1 MPHYR
6 SSAMRWMTIVL
17 VASSMLA
24 VNATRVAAETP
35 ATQSWDEKNATLR
48 FFNAD
53 WTHILGKLAEQTGS
67 TLVMHETPRG
77 RLTRTDHEKYTR
89 DEAIKILNVELQEQ
103 NFRILQKDQF
113 LMVVHHESARTRYRP
128 RVKTDSL
135 TAKEVPP
142 REIVPPKHRGRS
154 VSTIRPRREETK
166 VPEPRRIQTAS
177 AVDTPIENPVVE
189 QPKPLPR
196 QFRTQTIRVQNTARD
211 VAKPLYDALKSRAKL
226 SDNGPNGLPS
236 FEVFE
241 SAENQQLQFAVG
253 IDVDR
258 NELVVK
264 AADTAI
270 EPLQR
275 MLNVLDNPEFGK
287 TFRIVAD
294 PAASRIGRQLAPQLG
309 RMSQLQSRTQ
319 QVDQVAALWQQPG
332 NEPSQRENPPAEIHR
347 PPAQGIVRTDQMNAE
362 DISDMV
368 GRLRG
373 DVTIE
378 SVPDLGVMILRGN
391 QADVDAVMKIIRD
404 IELRSRGTTPDVRL
418 LLLQHVN
425 STALSQLLSTVY
437 ERLATLRDRTGD
449 VRQRVGFIPIM
460 RPNAVLIIAPEVD
473 MESILTLADELDK
486 PVDPNTEIEV
496 FRLEHAIAAQV
507 ATQLQTFYEQQAT
520 QGGNNNNAEATTPQL
535 SQRIRVLPDVRTNS
549 VIVQARPN
557 DLAEIALV
565 IRKIDRDFSAA
576 INKMQI
582 FPLKHAIADELAETI
597 NLAISSVLN
606 PALANTGQTGNIGG
620 GQQNVPQ
627 ELRDVKSV
635 VLEFL
640 TDSNG
645 EMKTTRSGLLASITV
660 TADLRSNSLLV
671 SAPEQTM
678 ILMKELIGAL
688 DKPSPTVAEIKVFTL
703 ANSDAAT
710 MATLLETLFEP
721 SDDADQGGIQVAGA
735 EDASS
740 GLVPLRFSIDPRTNS
755 VIAVGGADALQIV
768 EAILLRLD
776 ETDVRQRE
784 TIVVKLRN
792 APAIDVANAINQF
805 LQGQRDLLQIDPEL
819 ISTTELL
826 EREIIVVPEA
836 ISNSLLISATPRYFE
851 EIQRLVAELDQTPPQ
866 VVIQAMLVEVQLDN
880 TDEFGVELGFQ
891 DDVLFSRSAAVLD
904 QLSTISQTVTSP
916 NGVQTTNQRILSQ
929 PISPGYNFNNNQAL
943 GNNVAGNFDTMTGAT
958 GLTNPSS
965 VGEQGLSNFSLG
977 RVNGDL
983 GFGGLVL
990 SASSSEVSVLIRA
1003 LAARRQVHILSRPQI
1018 RTLDNQIAEI
1028 QVGQQVPRINGFTT
1042 FGALGT
1048 PVPTT
1053 EFVDTGIILTVTPRI
1068 NVEGNIVMDI
1078 SAVKSTL
1085 TAQGVP
1091 LIADPTTGA
1100 VIESPII
1107 DITTARAT
1115 VGVPNGQTVV
1125 LGGMITKNDDT
1136 IERKVPWLG
1145 DIPILGQAFRYD
1157 STRTRRTELLIF
1169 LTPRVIHND
1178 ADSELIKQV
1187 ESERLHFIE
1196 SEAEKVHGPL
1206 YAIPGEVAAPE
1217 AGVDTYLNDIYEP
1230 ESGNYRPGMSEG
1242 VTPVTPINPPQ
1253 PALPGAPAPEPMY
1266 PEEASVPTT
1275 RVPTEGYQQTSK
1287 VEPAGFSVKRG
1298 K

>member
-1 MPHYR
+1 M
-6 SSAMRWMTIVL
+6 
-17 VASSMLA
+17 
-24 VNATRVAAETP
+24 
-35 ATQSWDEKNATLR
+35 
-48 FFNAD
+48 
-53 WTHILGKLAEQTGS
+53 
-67 TLVMHETPRG
+67 
-77 RLTRTDHEKYTR
+77 
-89 DEAIKILNVELQEQ
+89 
-103 NFRILQKDQF
+103 
-113 LMVVHHESARTRYRP
+113 
-128 RVKTDSL
+128 
-135 TAKEVPP
+135 
-142 REIVPPKHRGRS
+142 
-154 VSTIRPRREETK
+154 
-166 VPEPRRIQTAS
+166 
-177 AVDTPIENPVVE
+177 
-189 QPKPLPR
+189 
-196 QFRTQTIRVQNTARD
+196 
-211 VAKPLYDALKSRAKL
+211 
-226 SDNGPNGLPS
+226 
-236 FEVFE
+236 
-241 SAENQQLQFAVG
+241 
-253 IDVDR
+253 
-258 NELVVK
+258 K
-264 AADTAI
+264 AADTEI
-270 EPLQR
+270 ESIER
-275 MLNVLDNPEFGK
+275 MLKLLDNKAVGQ

-294 PAASRIGRQLAPQLG
+294 SKASRIGQQLAPQFG
-309 RMSQLQSRTQ
+309 RMSQIQTRAGQ
-319 QVDQVAALWQQPG
+319 DDRVAALWQQPNDQPGPRNQPG
-332 NEPSQRENPPAEIHR
+332 NEPR

-404 IELRSRGTTPDVRL
+404 IEQRSRGTTPDVRL

-425 STALSQLLSTVY
+425 STALSELLSTVY

-449 VRQRVGFIPIM
+449 ARQRVGFIPIA
-460 RPNAVLIIAPEVD
+460 RPNAVLILAPEVD

-486 PVDPNTEIEV
+486 PIDPNTEIEV

-507 ATQLQTFYEQQAT
+507 ATQLQTFYEQEDAA
-520 QGGNNNNAEATTPQL
+520 GGDNEASTPQL
-535 SQRIRVLPDVRTNS
+535 RQRIRVLPDVRTNS

-565 IRKIDRDFSAA
+565 VRKIDRDFSAA

-606 PALANTGQTGNIGG
+606 PALASTGQTGNVGG

-640 TDSNG
+640 TDANG
-645 EMKTTRSGLLASITV
+645 EVKTTRSGLLASITV

-678 ILMKELIGAL
+678 NLMKELIGAL

-703 ANSDAAT
+703 ANSDATT
-710 MATLLETLFEP
+710 MATLLDTLFEP
-721 SDDADQGGIQVAGA
+721 SDDAEQGGIQVAGA

-740 GLVPLRFSIDPRTNS
+740 GLVPLRFSTDPRTNS

-768 EAILLRLD
+768 EAILLKLD

-792 APAIDVANAINQF
+792 APALDVANAINAF

-819 ISTTELL
+819 VSTTELL

-851 EIQRLVAELDQTPPQ
+851 EIQELVAQLDQTPPQ
-866 VVIQAMLVEVQLDN
+866 VVIQAMLVEVVLDN

-891 DDVLFSRSAAVLD
+891 DDILFSRSQTVLD

-929 PISPGYNFNNNQAL
+929 PISPGFNFNNTQPL
-943 GNNVAGNFDTMTGAT
+943 GNNIAGDFNTTTGAT
-958 GLTNPSS
+958 GLTNPTS
-965 VGEQGLSNFSLG
+965 VGEQALSNFSLG

-1028 QVGQQVPRINGFTT
+1028 QVGQQVPRVNGFTT

-1048 PVPTT
+1048 AVPTT

-1068 NVEGNIVMDI
+1068 NDEGNIVMEI

-1091 LIADPTTGA
+1091 LIVDPTTGS

-1196 SEAEKVHGPL
+1196 SEAEKIHGPL
-1206 YAIPGEVAAPE
+1206 FSIPGASAAPQPD
-1217 AGVDTYLNDIYEP
+1217 VDGYLNDLDQDGYYQPGTP
-1230 ESGNYRPGMSEG
+1230 EGESPITPVNPVPSPAPGM
-1242 VTPVTPINPPQ
+1242 T
-1253 PALPGAPAPEPMY
+1253 APAPEPTY
-1266 PEEASVPTT
+1266 PDATDVPTT
-1275 RVPTEGYQQTSK
+1275 TVPMSGFQQTSK
-1287 VEPAGFSVKRG
+1287 ANQAGFSQVQG
-1298 K
+1298 N

>member
-6 SSAMRWMTIVL
+6 SSALQWMTVFL
-17 VASSMLA
+17 VACNMLA
-24 VNATRVAAETP
+24 VNATGIAAEAPDPT
-35 ATQSWDEKNATLR
+35 TWEEKNASLR

-53 WTHILGKLAEQTGS
+53 WPHILGKLADQTGS
-67 TLVMHETPRG
+67 TLVMHEVPRG
-77 RLTRTDHEKYTR
+77 RLTRTDHEKYSR
-89 DEAIKILNVELQEQ
+89 DEAVRILNVELQEQ

-113 LMVVHHESARTRYRP
+113 LMVVHNESARTRYRP
-128 RVKTDSL
+128 RVKTDS
-135 TAKEVPP
+135 APKKAPP

-154 VSTIRPRREETK
+154 VSTIRPRKEETS
-166 VPEPRRIQTAS
+166 VPEPRRLQPATNVETPIATAS
-177 AVDTPIENPVVE
+177 SEHVE
-189 QPKPLPR
+189 PKPIR
-196 QFRTQTIRVQNTARD
+196 YVTHTIQMRNTARD

-226 SDNGPNGLPS
+226 SDNGPKGLPA

-241 SAENQQLQFAVG
+241 SNTNQQLQFAVG

-270 EPLQR
+270 QPIERL
-275 MLNVLDNPEFGK
+275 LKVLDNPEFGK
-287 TFRIVAD
+287 SFRIVAD
-294 PAASRIGRQLAPQLG
+294 PAASRIGQKLAPQFG
-309 RMSQLQSRTQ
+309 RMSQIQSRAQ
-319 QVDQVAALWQQPG
+319 QNDRVAALWQQQG
-332 NEPSQRENPPAEIHR
+332 NEAAPQNDQPADEQRA
-347 PPAQGIVRTDQMNAE
+347 PAQGIVRTDQMNAQ

-404 IELRSRGTTPDVRL
+404 IEQRSKGTTADVRL

-425 STALSQLLSTVY
+425 STALSQLLATVY

-449 VRQRVGFIPIM
+449 VRQRVGFIPIA
-460 RPNAVLIIAPEVD
+460 RPNAVLILAPEVD

-507 ATQLQTFYEQQAT
+507 ATQLQTFYEEQAT
-520 QGGNNNNAEATTPQL
+520 QGGNNDNAATTPQL
-535 SQRIRVLPDVRTNS
+535 SHRIRVLPDVRTNS

-606 PALANTGQTGNIGG
+606 PALANTGQSGNIGG

-640 TDSNG
+640 TDANG
-645 EMKTTRSGLLASITV
+645 KMKTTRSGLLASITV

-678 ILMKELIGAL
+678 NLMKELIGAL

-721 SDDADQGGIQVAGA
+721 ADDADQGGIQVAGA

-792 APAIDVANAINQF
+792 APALDVANAINQF

-819 ISTTELL
+819 VSTTELL
-826 EREIIVVPEA
+826 EREIIVVPET

-891 DDVLFSRSAAVLD
+891 DDVLFSRSAAVLE

-929 PISPGYNFNNNQAL
+929 PISPGYNFNNTQPL
-943 GNNVAGNFDTMTGAT
+943 GNNVAGDFNTTTGAT
-958 GLTNPSS
+958 GFTNPSA

-1018 RTLDNQIAEI
+1018 RTLDNQLAEI
-1028 QVGQQVPRINGFTT
+1028 QVGSQVPRINGFTT

-1048 PVPTT
+1048 PVPTV
-1053 EFVDTGIILTVTPRI
+1053 EPVDTGIILTVTPRI

-1091 LIADPTTGA
+1091 LLADPATGS

-1169 LTPRVIHND
+1169 LTPRVVYND

-1187 ESERLHFIE
+1187 ESERMHFIE
-1196 SEAEKVHGPL
+1196 SEAEKIHGPL
-1206 YAIPGEVAAPE
+1206 FAIPGETAAP
-1217 AGVDTYLNDIYEP
+1217 ADGVDGQLDQLYDGDAGY
-1230 ESGNYRPGMSEG
+1230 YQPGMSDG
-1242 VTPVTPINPPQ
+1242 VTPVTPVNP
-1253 PALPGAPAPEPMY
+1253 AAPAIPGVPAPSPVIPGEDDT
-1266 PEEASVPTT
+1266 PTT
-1275 RVPTEGYQQTSK
+1275 VVPMSGFQQTSK
-1287 VEPAGFSVKRG
+1287 VEPAEFSSTPRQ
-1298 K
+1298 